1 MKRAVVLLIKLY
13 QKTLS
18 PDHGWLQ
25 VFYPYGCCRYHPTC
39 SDYAITAIERHGVW
53 QGSWLAIKRV
63 VRCHPWAKGGVDPVP
78 DHTR

>member
-53 QGSWLAIKRV
+53 RGSWLAIKRV